1 MENLNLALVSSSKPL
16 LFGHF
21 SAKDATAR
29 DLFRRKPFSFGRVFI
44 ASHHSRSRVSA
55 LSSSHATGANPESNH
70 NPKSVQEKLIV
81 KHFASISSSNSQE
94 TTSTGVNPQLSP
106 PPSSTIG
113 SPLFWIGVGV
123 GLSALFSVVATRLK
137 KYAMQ
142 QAFKTLMGQMNTQN
156 NQSDSSAFSPGSPF
170 PFPMPPAT
178 GPAAP
183 ASSAGTQSRASSAS
197 SASQTTVT
205 VDVPATKVEA
215 APTTNTGVNE
225 EVEVK
230 SESKKLAFV
239 DVSPEETVQKSPFE
253 SYTDDESSLVKEPP
267 VPEEASQNGA
277 PFDQGFGGPTGSQSS
292 RKSVL
297 SVDSLEKMMEDPTVQ
312 KMVYPYLPEEMR
324 NPTTFKWMLQNPQYR
339 QQLEEMLNN
348 MSGSTE
354 WDSRMM
360 DTLKNFDIN
369 SPEVKQQFDQIGLS
383 PEEVI
388 SKIMANP
395 DVAMAFQNPKVQAAI
410 MDCSQNPMNITKYQN
425 DKEVMDVFNKISE
438 LFPGVSGSP

>member
-16 LFGHF
+16 LLGHF
-21 SAKDATAR
+21 SARDAPAR
-29 DLFRRKPFSFGRVFI
+29 DVFRRRPFSFGRVLT
-44 ASHHSRSRVSA
+44 VSA
-55 LSSSHATGANPESNH
+55 RTPSHVTRAASKSH
-70 NPKSVQEKLIV
+70 QSPKSVQEKLTV

-94 TTSTGVNPQLSP
+94 TTSIGVNPQLSP

-123 GLSALFSVVATRLK
+123 GLSALFSWLTTRLK

-142 QAFKTLMGQMNTQN
+142 QAFKTMMGQMNSQS
-156 NQSDSSAFSPGSPF
+156 NQFNSGAFSPGSPF
-170 PFPMPPAT
+170 PFPMPSAS

-183 ASSAGTQSRASSAS
+183 ASSAGTQSQAPSAS
-197 SASQTTVT
+197 SASQSTVT
-205 VDVPATKVEA
+205 VDIPATKVEA
-215 APTTNTGVNE
+215 APSTNVKA
-225 EVEVK
+225 EVEIK
-230 SESKKLAFV
+230 NEPKKLQLAFV
-239 DVSPEETVQKSPFE
+239 DVSPEETAQKSPFE
-253 SYTDDESSLVKEPP
+253 SFKDVDESSSLKEDQIPK
-267 VPEEASQNGA
+267 EASQNGS
-277 PFDQGFGGPTGSQSS
+277 PFNQGFSESPGSQST

-297 SVDSLEKMMEDPTVQ
+297 SVDALEKMMEDPTVQ

-348 MSGSTE
+348 MSGSGE
-354 WDSRMM
+354 WDGRMM
-360 DTLKNFDIN
+360 DTLKNFDLN

-395 DVAMAFQNPKVQAAI
+395 DVAMAFQNPRVQAAI
-410 MDCSQNPMNITKYQN
+410 MDCSQNPLNIAKYQN

-438 LFPGVSGSP
+438 LFPGASGSL